1 MAKTVNIHPAEL
13 DRLAGAPETT
23 TIKFKLPGLTQDY
36 NEDGVFNLT
45 AQFAPLN
52 LSRVFEDL
60 VAQGISERL
69 ADDAT
74 AMLGE
79 FVFARQ
85 LGEHFAK
92 NMERR

>member
-1 MAKTVNIHPAEL
+1 MSLTPAQL
-13 DRLAGAPETT
+13 VTLTT
-23 TIKFKLPGLTQDY
+23 DM
-36 NEDGVFNLT
+36 
-45 AQFAPLN
+45 APLD
-52 LSRVFEDL
+52 LSRVFETL
-60 VAQGISERL
+60 REQGLSERL

-92 NMERR
+92 NMERV